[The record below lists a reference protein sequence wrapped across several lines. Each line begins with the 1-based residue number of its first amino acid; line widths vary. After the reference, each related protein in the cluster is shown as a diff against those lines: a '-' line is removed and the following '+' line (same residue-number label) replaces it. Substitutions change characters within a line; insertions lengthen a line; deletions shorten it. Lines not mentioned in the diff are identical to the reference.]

1 MQAKQLNIIYMEKV
15 TDNEKIVYKDDR
27 MIIIDNSNVTDTLNT
42 SPIKSEWFV
51 ALLCIEGE
59 STIYINNEMYS
70 IHKNDF
76 LLCHPQTIFEH
87 KITNLDFK
95 YCGFFLS
102 PEYVKQISLISSNSW
117 NAILFIEN
125 NPIIALDEKES
136 SLFLQYYNLIRS
148 KFETESQHHLKHL
161 IDMLLQAFIYE
172 FHDSMEKRIK
182 IDPPQYN
189 SADNLFISFLDIL
202 VNSYPKQRSVS
213 YYAEK
218 LFVTPKYLSAICKEI
233 SGETASD
240 LITRYVKKDIENLL
254 KQPNKTIKEIANEL
268 DFANLSFFGKYVKR
282 IFGVSPKEYREN
294 IKYYF

>member
-1 MQAKQLNIIYMEKV
+1 MEKV

-59 STIYINNEMYS
+59 STIYINNKMYS

>member
-1 MQAKQLNIIYMEKV
+1 MEKV

-27 MIIIDNSNVTDTLNT
+27 MIIIDNSNVADTLNT
-42 SPIKSEWFV
+42 SPIKSKWFV

-70 IHKNDF
+70 IHKNDI

-95 YCGFFLS
+95 YCGFCLS

-148 KFETESQHHLKHL
+148 KFETESQHHLKQL

-172 FHDSMEKRIK
+172 FHDSMEKRII

>member
-1 MQAKQLNIIYMEKV
+1 MEKV

-27 MIIIDNSNVTDTLNT
+27 MIIIDNSNIADTLNT

-51 ALLCIEGE
+51 AILCIEGE

-70 IHKNDF
+70 IHKNDL

-95 YCGFFLS
+95 YCGFCLS
-102 PEYVKQISLISSNSW
+102 PEYVKQISFISSNSW
-117 NAILFIEN
+117 NTILFIEN
-125 NPIIALDEKES
+125 NPIITLDENES

-148 KFETESQHHLKHL
+148 KFETESQHHLKQL

-172 FHDSMEKRIK
+172 FHDYMEKRIK

-202 VNSYPKQRSVS
+202 VHSYPKQRSVS

-282 IFGVSPKEYREN
+282 IFGVSPKKYREN

>member
-1 MQAKQLNIIYMEKV
+1 MEKV

-70 IHKNDF
+70 IHKNDI

-95 YCGFFLS
+95 YCGFCLS

-125 NPIIALDEKES
+125 NPIIALDENES

-148 KFETESQHHLKHL
+148 KFETESQHHLKKL

-202 VNSYPKQRSVS
+202 INSYPKQRSVS

-240 LITRYVKKDIENLL
+240 LITRYVKMDIENLL

>member
-1 MQAKQLNIIYMEKV
+1 MEKV

-70 IHKNDF
+70 IHKNDI
-76 LLCHPQTIFEH
+76 LLCHPQTIFER

-95 YCGFFLS
+95 YCGFCLS

-125 NPIIALDEKES
+125 NPIIALDENES

-148 KFETESQHHLKHL
+148 KFETESQHHLKQL

>member
-1 MQAKQLNIIYMEKV
+1 MEKV

-27 MIIIDNSNVTDTLNT
+27 MIIIDNSNVTGTLNT

-102 PEYVKQISLISSNSW
+102 PEYVKQISLISSNFW

>member
-1 MQAKQLNIIYMEKV
+1 MEKV

-27 MIIIDNSNVTDTLNT
+27 IIIIDNSNVTDTLNT

-189 SADNLFISFLDIL
+189 SAYNLFISFLDIL

>member
-1 MQAKQLNIIYMEKV
+1 MEKV

-70 IHKNDF
+70 IHKNDI

-125 NPIIALDEKES
+125 NPIIALDENES

-148 KFETESQHHLKHL
+148 KFETESQHHLKQL

>member
-1 MQAKQLNIIYMEKV
+1 MEKV

-70 IHKNDF
+70 IHKNDI

-95 YCGFFLS
+95 YCGFCLS

-125 NPIIALDEKES
+125 NPIIALDENES

-148 KFETESQHHLKHL
+148 KFETESQHHLKQL

-182 IDPPQYN
+182 IYPPQYN

-202 VNSYPKQRSVS
+202 VNSYPKERSVS
-213 YYAEK
+213 YYAGK

-233 SGETASD
+233 CGETASD
-240 LITRYVKKDIENLL
+240 IITRYVKKDIECLL

-268 DFANLSFFGKYVKR
+268 EFSNLSFFGKYVKR

-294 IKYYF
+294 LKYYY

>member
-1 MQAKQLNIIYMEKV
+1 MEKV

-148 KFETESQHHLKHL
+148 KFETESQHHLKQL

>member
-1 MQAKQLNIIYMEKV
+1 MEKV

-148 KFETESQHHLKHL
+148 KFETVSQHHLKHL

>member
-1 MQAKQLNIIYMEKV
+1 MEKV

-102 PEYVKQISLISSNSW
+102 PEYVKQISLISSNFW
-117 NAILFIEN
+117 NAILFVEN

-148 KFETESQHHLKHL
+148 KFETESQHHLKQL

>member
-1 MQAKQLNIIYMEKV
+1 MEKV

-95 YCGFFLS
+95 YCGFYLS

-125 NPIIALDEKES
+125 NPIIALDENES

>member
-1 MQAKQLNIIYMEKV
+1 MEKV

-70 IHKNDF
+70 IHKNDI

-95 YCGFFLS
+95 YCGFCLS

-125 NPIIALDEKES
+125 NPIIALDENES
-136 SLFLQYYNLIRS
+136 SLFLQYYNL
-148 KFETESQHHLKHL
+148 L
-161 IDMLLQAFIYE
+161 
-172 FHDSMEKRIK
+172 
-182 IDPPQYN
+182 
-189 SADNLFISFLDIL
+189 
-202 VNSYPKQRSVS
+202 
-213 YYAEK
+213 
-218 LFVTPKYLSAICKEI
+218 
-233 SGETASD
+233 
-240 LITRYVKKDIENLL
+240 
-254 KQPNKTIKEIANEL
+254 
-268 DFANLSFFGKYVKR
+268 
-282 IFGVSPKEYREN
+282 
-294 IKYYF
+294 

>member
-1 MQAKQLNIIYMEKV
+1 MEKV

-27 MIIIDNSNVTDTLNT
+27 MIIIDNSNVTDTFNT

-70 IHKNDF
+70 IHKNDI

-87 KITNLDFK
+87 KITNIDFK
-95 YCGFFLS
+95 YCGFCLS

-125 NPIIALDEKES
+125 NPIIALDENES
-136 SLFLQYYNLIRS
+136 SLFLLYYNLIRS
-148 KFETESQHHLKHL
+148 KFETESQHHLKQL

-189 SADNLFISFLDIL
+189 SADNLFTSFLEIL

-240 LITRYVKKDIENLL
+240 IITRYVKKDIENLL

>member
-1 MQAKQLNIIYMEKV
+1 MEKV

-70 IHKNDF
+70 IHKNDI

-95 YCGFFLS
+95 YCGFCLS

-125 NPIIALDEKES
+125 NPIIALDENES

-148 KFETESQHHLKHL
+148 KFETESQHHLKQL

-189 SADNLFISFLDIL
+189 SANNLFISFLDIL

>member
-1 MQAKQLNIIYMEKV
+1 MEKV

-70 IHKNDF
+70 IHKNDI

-95 YCGFFLS
+95 YCGFCLS

-125 NPIIALDEKES
+125 NPIIALDENES

-148 KFETESQHHLKHL
+148 KFETESQHHLKQL

-213 YYAEK
+213 FYAEK

>member
-1 MQAKQLNIIYMEKV
+1 MEKV

-125 NPIIALDEKES
+125 NPIIALDENES

>member
-1 MQAKQLNIIYMEKV
+1 MEKV

-70 IHKNDF
+70 IHKNDI

-95 YCGFFLS
+95 YCGFCLS

-117 NAILFIEN
+117 NAILFVEN
-125 NPIIALDEKES
+125 NPIIALDENES

-148 KFETESQHHLKHL
+148 KFETESQHHLKQL

>member
-1 MQAKQLNIIYMEKV
+1 MEKV

-70 IHKNDF
+70 IHKNDI

-95 YCGFFLS
+95 YCGFCLS

-117 NAILFIEN
+117 NAILYIEN
-125 NPIIALDEKES
+125 NPIIALDENES

-148 KFETESQHHLKHL
+148 KFETESQHHLKQL
-161 IDMLLQAFIYE
+161 IDMLLHAFIYE

>member
-1 MQAKQLNIIYMEKV
+1 MEKV

-51 ALLCIEGE
+51 ALLCIGGE

-70 IHKNDF
+70 IHKNDI

-95 YCGFFLS
+95 YCGFCLS

-125 NPIIALDEKES
+125 NPIIALDKKES

-148 KFETESQHHLKHL
+148 KFETESQHHLKQL

>member
-1 MQAKQLNIIYMEKV
+1 MEKV

-254 KQPNKTIKEIANEL
+254 KRPNKTIKEIANEL

>member
-1 MQAKQLNIIYMEKV
+1 MEKV

-254 KQPNKTIKEIANEL
+254 KQPNKTIKEIVNEL

>member
-1 MQAKQLNIIYMEKV
+1 MEKV

-51 ALLCIEGE
+51 ALLCIGGE

-70 IHKNDF
+70 IHKNDI

-95 YCGFFLS
+95 YCGFCLS

-125 NPIIALDEKES
+125 NPIIALDENES

-148 KFETESQHHLKHL
+148 KFETESQHHLKQL

>member
-1 MQAKQLNIIYMEKV
+1 MEKV

-70 IHKNDF
+70 IHKNDI

-95 YCGFFLS
+95 YCGFCLS

-125 NPIIALDEKES
+125 NPIIALDENES

-202 VNSYPKQRSVS
+202 INSYPKQRSVS

>member
-1 MQAKQLNIIYMEKV
+1 MEKV

-148 KFETESQHHLKHL
+148 KFETESQHHLKQL

-189 SADNLFISFLDIL
+189 SANNLFISFLDIL

-254 KQPNKTIKEIANEL
+254 KQPNKTIKEIVNEL

>member
-1 MQAKQLNIIYMEKV
+1 MEKV

-70 IHKNDF
+70 IHKNDI

-95 YCGFFLS
+95 YCGFYLS

-125 NPIIALDEKES
+125 NPIIALDENES

-148 KFETESQHHLKHL
+148 KFETESQHHLKQL

>member
-1 MQAKQLNIIYMEKV
+1 MEKI

-70 IHKNDF
+70 IHKNDI

-95 YCGFFLS
+95 YCGFCLS

-125 NPIIALDEKES
+125 NPIIALDENES

-148 KFETESQHHLKHL
+148 KFETESQHHLKQL
-161 IDMLLQAFIYE
+161 IDILLQAFIYE

-182 IDPPQYN
+182 IAPPQYN
-189 SADNLFISFLDIL
+189 SADNLFTSFLDLL

-240 LITRYVKKDIENLL
+240 IITRYVKKDIECLL

>member
-1 MQAKQLNIIYMEKV
+1 MEKV

-70 IHKNDF
+70 IHKNDI

-95 YCGFFLS
+95 YCGFCLS

-125 NPIIALDEKES
+125 NPIIALDENES

-148 KFETESQHHLKHL
+148 KFETESQHHLKQL

-189 SADNLFISFLDIL
+189 SADNLFTSFLNIL
-202 VNSYPKQRSVS
+202 VNSYPKERSVS
-213 YYAEK
+213 YYADK

-240 LITRYVKKDIENLL
+240 IITRYVKKDIECLL

-268 DFANLSFFGKYVKR
+268 EFSNLSFFGKYVKR

-294 IKYYF
+294 LKYYY

>member
-1 MQAKQLNIIYMEKV
+1 MEKV

-27 MIIIDNSNVTDTLNT
+27 IIIIDNSNVTDTLNT

-102 PEYVKQISLISSNSW
+102 PEYVKQISLISNSW

-161 IDMLLQAFIYE
+161 IDMLLQAFTYE

-233 SGETASD
+233 SGETASG

>member
-1 MQAKQLNIIYMEKV
+1 MEKV

-117 NAILFIEN
+117 NAILFIKN

>member
-1 MQAKQLNIIYMEKV
+1 MEKV

-70 IHKNDF
+70 IHKNDI

-95 YCGFFLS
+95 YCGFCLS

-125 NPIIALDEKES
+125 NPIIALDENES

-148 KFETESQHHLKHL
+148 KFETESQHHLKQL

-254 KQPNKTIKEIANEL
+254 KRPNKTIKEIANEL

>member
-1 MQAKQLNIIYMEKV
+1 MEKV

-125 NPIIALDEKES
+125 SPIIALDEKES

>member
-1 MQAKQLNIIYMEKV
+1 MEKV

-70 IHKNDF
+70 IHKNDI

-95 YCGFFLS
+95 YCGFCLS

-125 NPIIALDEKES
+125 NPIIALDEKEF

-148 KFETESQHHLKHL
+148 KFETESQHHLKQL

>member
-1 MQAKQLNIIYMEKV
+1 MEKV

-282 IFGVSPKEYREN
+282 IFGVSPKECREN

>member
-1 MQAKQLNIIYMEKV
+1 
-15 TDNEKIVYKDDR
+15 

-148 KFETESQHHLKHL
+148 KFETESQHHLKQL

-240 LITRYVKKDIENLL
+240 LITRYVKKDIESLL
-254 KQPNKTIKEIANEL
+254 KQPNKTIKEIVNEL

>member
-1 MQAKQLNIIYMEKV
+1 MEKV

>member
-1 MQAKQLNIIYMEKV
+1 MEKV
-15 TDNEKIVYKDDR
+15 TDNERIVYKDER
-27 MIIIDNSNVTDTLNT
+27 MIVFDSSNALHTFNSF
-42 SPIKSEWFV
+42 SIKSEWFV

-59 STIYINNEMYS
+59 TTIYINNEMHS
-70 IHKNDF
+70 IHKNDI

-87 KITNLDFK
+87 KIKNLDFK
-95 YCGFFLS
+95 YCGFCLS
-102 PEYVKQISLISSNSW
+102 PDYIKQISMISSNTW

-125 NPIIALDEKES
+125 NPIIPLDEDES

-148 KFETESQHHLKHL
+148 KFETKSQHHLKQL

-189 SADNLFISFLDIL
+189 SADNLFTSFLDLL

-213 YYAEK
+213 FYAEK

-240 LITRYVKKDIENLL
+240 IITRYVKKDIECLL

>member
-1 MQAKQLNIIYMEKV
+1 MEKV

-70 IHKNDF
+70 IHKNDI

-95 YCGFFLS
+95 YCGFCLS

-125 NPIIALDEKES
+125 NPIIALDENES

-148 KFETESQHHLKHL
+148 KFETELQHHLKQL

>member
-1 MQAKQLNIIYMEKV
+1 MEKV

-240 LITRYVKKDIENLL
+240 LIARYVKMDIENLL